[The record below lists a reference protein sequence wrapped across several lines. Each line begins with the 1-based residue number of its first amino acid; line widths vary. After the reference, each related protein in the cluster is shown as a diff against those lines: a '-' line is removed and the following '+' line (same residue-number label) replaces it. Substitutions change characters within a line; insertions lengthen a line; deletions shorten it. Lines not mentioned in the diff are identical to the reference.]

1 MGYNLKDYD
10 NLGVYMTEKLFDIDS
25 HLLAFDARVLA
36 CDKCENGFWV
46 LLDATAFAPEGG
58 GQPSDLGTL
67 GNIEVLDVREREG
80 EIWHLL
86 DGELAVGLTVH
97 GEVDATRRLRHLQN
111 HTGEHIVTGL
121 FYREYG
127 MNNVGFHLGREDV
140 TLDLD
145 GSVDLTMLRRI
156 EHLANLA
163 VAENRKVNILYPDD
177 ETLKTMFYR
186 SKKEVEGRVRIVE
199 IEGLDR
205 CACCVPHVKFTGEVG
220 GIRLL
225 SALRYKGGTRIH
237 MKCGMD
243 AIAHSD
249 VQQDRED
256 ALCMLL
262 SLPSDRILDGV
273 KKLMDDLSAAK
284 YKLVGMRREQAEAHI
299 RAIDPKE
306 TCVCLFLTDF
316 EVNELRALALGVAQ
330 KTGGV
335 CGAFSAMEDGGYRF
349 ALADVSGSFEDT
361 AKRFR
366 ERFSAKG
373 GGKAPVLQGTF
384 EADEDSIR
392 TFFGRIIDEIAN
404 I

>member
-1 MGYNLKDYD
+1 
-10 NLGVYMTEKLFDIDS
+10 MTKKLFDTDS

-36 CDKCENGFWV
+36 TEKGEGGFLV

-67 GNIEVLDVREREG
+67 GGARVLAVQEREG

-86 DGELAVGLTVH
+86 DSALAVGETVH
-97 GEVDATRRLRHLQN
+97 GEVDAMRRLRHLQN

-127 MNNVGFHLGREDV
+127 MNNVGFHLGHEDV

-145 GSVDLTMLRRI
+145 GSVDLPMLRRI
-156 EHLANLA
+156 EQLANLA
-163 VAENRKVNILYPDD
+163 VAENRAVHILYPDD
-177 ETLKTMFYR
+177 EQLKTMFYR
-186 SKKEVEGRVRIVE
+186 SKKEVEGRVRVVE

-225 SALRYKGGTRIH
+225 STMRYKGGTRIH

-243 AIAHSD
+243 AVTHSD
-249 VQQDRED
+249 IQQDRED

-273 KKLMDDLSAAK
+273 KKLMDDLSVAK
-284 YKLVGMRREQAEAHI
+284 YKLCGMRREQVEASI
-299 RAIDPKE
+299 RVSDANDK
-306 TCVCLFLTDF
+306 CVCLFETEL
-316 EVNELRALALGVAQ
+316 EVNELRTLALGVAQ
-330 KTGGV
+330 KSGGI
-335 CGAFSAMEDGGYRF
+335 CGAFSAMDEGGYRF

-366 ERFSAKG
+366 EAFAPKG
-373 GGKAPVLQGTF
+373 GGKAPILQGTLTAS
-384 EADEDSIR
+384 ENDIR
-392 TFFGRIIDEIAN
+392 AFFKF
-404 I
+404 

>member
-1 MGYNLKDYD
+1 
-10 NLGVYMTEKLFDIDS
+10 MTEKLFDIDS

-36 CDKCENGFWV
+36 CDRCENGFWV

-67 GNIEVLDVREREG
+67 GGAEVLDVREREG
-80 EIWHLL
+80 EIWHLTR
-86 DGELAVGLTVH
+86 DELAIGAAVH
-97 GEVDATRRLRHLQN
+97 GEVDAARRLRHLQN

-127 MNNVGFHLGREDV
+127 MNNVGFHLGHEDV

-145 GSVDLTMLRRI
+145 GSVDLAMLRRI
-156 EHLANLA
+156 EQMANLA
-163 VAENRKVNILYPDD
+163 VAENRRVNILYPDD

-186 SKKEVEGRVRIVE
+186 SKKEVEGKVRIVE

-225 SALRYKGGTRIH
+225 SAMRYKGGTRIH

-262 SLPSDRILDGV
+262 SLPSDRVLDGV
-273 KKLMDDLSAAK
+273 KKLMEDLSAAK
-284 YKLVGMRREQAEAHI
+284 YKLVGIRREQAEAHI
-299 RAIDPKE
+299 RGADPNEK
-306 TCVCLFLTDF
+306 CVCLFVTDF

-330 KTGGV
+330 KSGGV
-335 CGAFSAMEDGGYRF
+335 CGAFSAMGEQGYRF
-349 ALADVSGSFEDT
+349 ALADVSGGFEAT
-361 AKRFR
+361 ASRFR
-366 ERFSAKG
+366 TDLSAKG
-373 GGKAPVLQGTF
+373 GGKAPVLQGTL
-384 EADEDSIR
+384 EADESGIR
-392 TFFGRIIDEIAN
+392 TFFKN
-404 I
+404 NN